1 MLEFYSSFADTLI
14 QFGGGLGLLM
24 GLGRY
29 PALKE
34 KNLRTFFVSILFI
47 SIGIVQCILSG
58 FFYGWIFRFPTWIVL
73 LPISIAMYGPIEHFY
88 TNSLLKEKFDFGWK
102 ESLHLIPLILIFLFE
117 IPFLLKTE
125 DEKINIV
132 QEVWFQNRLDP
143 INLLLYFSA
152 LCATGYNLFLFW
164 IYFRNSKSAPILPAF
179 RIGIFLIP
187 FRLIAT
193 LFLIYGHFSL
203 NFTLLRTGAVLISI
217 LLIQLYIFSVGNPE
231 SLALLIQEVRKNR
244 YERSLLIGVDMEAV
258 QKKLNEFMEVHQL
271 YKREDLSLKELAD
284 SLSLT
289 GHQLS
294 EFLNEKIRMNFPSFI
309 NQYRITEA
317 QKILLK
323 EPKRTI
329 LSIAYEVGFNSKS
342 SFNQAFLRFTGIT
355 PKEFRKK
362 RSGL

>member
-1 MLEFYSSFADTLI
+1 MLEFYSSFAEALI

-34 KNLRTFFVSILFI
+34 KNLRTFFVSALFI
-47 SIGIVQCILSG
+47 SVGITQCILSG
-58 FFYGWIFRFPTWIVL
+58 FFSGWIFQSPIWIVL
-73 LPISIAMYGPIEHFY
+73 LPISIATYGPVEHFY

-102 ESLHLIPLILIFLFE
+102 EGLHLVPLILIFLFE
-117 IPFLLKTE
+117 IPFFLKTA
-125 DEKINIV
+125 DERTKIAGD
-132 QEVWFQNRLDP
+132 VWFQNGSDP
-143 INLLLYFSA
+143 INLLIYFSTF
-152 LCATGYNLFLFW
+152 CATGYNLYLFW
-164 IYFRNSKSAPILPAF
+164 IYFRNSKTAPILPAF

-193 LFLIYGHFSL
+193 LFLIYGHYSL
-203 NFTLLRTGAVLISI
+203 NFTLLKTGGVLISI

-231 SLALLIQEVRKNR
+231 SLALFIQEVRKNR
-244 YERSLLIGVDMEAV
+244 YERSLLIGVDMEFIH
-258 QKKLNEFMEVHQL
+258 KKLNEFMEERQL
-271 YKREDLSLKELAD
+271 YKQEDLTLKELAD
-284 SLSLT
+284 SVSLT

-294 EFLNEKIRMNFPSFI
+294 EFLNERIRMNFPSFI

-317 QKILLK
+317 QKLLLK

-342 SFNQAFLRFTGIT
+342 SFNQAFLRFTGKT